1 MSSTGS
7 SQRLDGTIVSWAVV
21 LWASIYCA
29 TGCGGPVA
37 DAPIIR
43 NYTAATCIPVSVDR
57 TVGAD
62 TRQWDTTLTLRNGST
77 VVVSG
82 TQMPGGRIE
91 VQDVATGRRSI
102 AADAGDYVYPSD
114 VRVDH
119 RREHLYVKASG
130 LAGGIQ
136 HQTWLFDYDLRAR
149 GAVAR
154 LQVLDG
160 ALPPECPEVPV
171 LRKP

>member
-1 MSSTGS
+1 M
-7 SQRLDGTIVSWAVV
+7 
-21 LWASIYCA
+21 
-29 TGCGGPVA
+29 GP
-37 DAPIIR
+37 
-43 NYTAATCIPVSVDR
+43 
-57 TVGAD
+57 D

-82 TQMPGGRIE
+82 MQMVGGRIE

-119 RREHLYVKASG
+119 RSDHLYVKASG

-136 HQTWLFDYDLRAR
+136 HQTWLFDYDLRAP

-171 LRKP
+171 PRKP